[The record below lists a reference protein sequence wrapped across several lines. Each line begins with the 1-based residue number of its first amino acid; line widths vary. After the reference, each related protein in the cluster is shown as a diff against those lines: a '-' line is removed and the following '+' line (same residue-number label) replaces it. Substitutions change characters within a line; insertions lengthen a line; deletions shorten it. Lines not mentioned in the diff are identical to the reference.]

1 MLPQTILLTLTAL
14 FSTVV
19 SAQRNVKSSESP
31 STKDFTGLGQLR
43 ALYFRDDHE
52 DLGCLTNT
60 GKWTVD
66 EAQCGN
72 FAAVQIKEGQFHLVA
87 AGVGGCGIERAT
99 FKCESEVKVATFGVS
114 SDSLV
119 VSKNGMRWMDG

>member
-1 MLPQTILLTLTAL
+1 MLAQTILLTLTTL
-14 FSTVV
+14 LSTAV
-19 SAQRNVKSSESP
+19 SAQRTVKSSSEFPIS
-31 STKDFTGLGQLR
+31 KDFTGIGQLR
-43 ALYFRDDHE
+43 TVYIRDDHE

-87 AGVGGCGIERAT
+87 AGVGGCGIEVAT
-99 FKCESEVKVATFGVS
+99 FKCASDVKVDIFGVS
-114 SDSLV
+114 AAGSLTIE
-119 VSKNGMRWMDG
+119 

>member
-14 FSTVV
+14 LSAV
-19 SAQRNVKSSESP
+19 SAQRNVKSASESP
-31 STKDFTGLGQLR
+31 SSKDFTGIGQLR
-43 ALYFRDDHE
+43 TLYIRDDHE

-60 GKWTVD
+60 GKWTVN

-87 AGVGGCGIERAT
+87 AGVGGCGIEGAT
-99 FKCESEVKVATFGVS
+99 FKCASEVKVDIFGVS
-114 SDSLV
+114 AAGSLTM
-119 VSKNGMRWMDG
+119 G